1 WTRSTSSGGRT
12 MDTVLRVHPE
22 QIRGQIRRLRA
33 WGEAWRAQAE
43 ASRRVAMTL
52 SRVHTVIGGMGS

>member
-1 WTRSTSSGGRT
+1 

-22 QIRGQIRRLRA
+22 RIRGQIQRLRA

-43 ASRRVAMTL
+43 ASRRAAMTL
-52 SRVHTVIGGMGS
+52 SRVHAVIGGMGS

>member
-1 WTRSTSSGGRT
+1 

-33 WGEAWRAQAE
+33 WGEAWRAQVE